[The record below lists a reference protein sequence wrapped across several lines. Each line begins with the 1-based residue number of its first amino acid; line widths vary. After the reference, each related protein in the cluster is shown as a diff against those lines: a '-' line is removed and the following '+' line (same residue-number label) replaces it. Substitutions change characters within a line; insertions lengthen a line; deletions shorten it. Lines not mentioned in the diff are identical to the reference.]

1 MKNNKGFTL
10 IELLVAATILGILA
24 VFATVSYRNSVAES
38 RWAYAR
44 AMTDHLAASMQRVK
58 MDFPLVFF
66 AEGGIST
73 NSSICPINEIGSSSI
88 GSITIGTGGLFA
100 CGYIENEAWNN
111 DYFEYIMCSD
121 GASHPCN
128 DKQNG
133 LPPLACV
140 QIKDGAKLPAD
151 FKENYYCVYED
162 GLKRECR
169 PSPIDCVNL

>member
-58 MDFPLVFF
+58 MDFPFVSF
-66 AEGGIST
+66 AEGIIST
-73 NSSICPINEIGSSSI
+73 TDSSCPLDEIGSSSI

-111 DYFEYIMCSD
+111 SYFEYVMCSD

-128 DKQNG
+128 NKQNG

-162 GLKRECR
+162 GTKRECR